1 MKSSCENKIA
11 MGCFFLLLIANY
23 VLTNKLFFFL
33 CALSLTFSFSP
44 THPPREP
51 SLSLSLSSLSFA
63 PLLAL
68 LSLPPPLMA
77 PVLFNNG

>member
-33 CALSLTFSFSP
+33 CALSLTFSF
-44 THPPREP
+44 
-51 SLSLSLSSLSFA
+51 FFC
-63 PLLAL
+63 
-68 LSLPPPLMA
+68 
-77 PVLFNNG
+77 LFCFFFCFFFYNLTL